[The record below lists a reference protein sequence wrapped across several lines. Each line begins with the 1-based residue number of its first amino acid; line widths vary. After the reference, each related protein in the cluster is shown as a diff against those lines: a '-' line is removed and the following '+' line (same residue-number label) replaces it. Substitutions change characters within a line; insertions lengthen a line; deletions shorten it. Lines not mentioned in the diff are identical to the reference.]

1 MTARLRILSWLLR
14 RGKRLLQVQQWHASR
29 GCFEQMLRLSEPGSR
44 PWRLARV
51 YLARIAERFGNREE
65 ARGHIRQLLRC
76 QPGEARWHYR
86 LGRLWRKEQRPD
98 CWQRALRHLRLAVK
112 RSPGR
117 AAYWAELGRCLA
129 DAGKPRLALRYL
141 HRAWSL
147 APHSLRYLA
156 WLLELLLACDRFAE
170 AERLVQQ
177 ARLLHRDKAAI
188 GDLRRRCQ
196 LHILLAPST
205 VAVCFAGH
213 PAIPSPQ
220 RSIFSHHREARY
232 IDPES
237 AQPGTTLRTGNY
249 PHGFT
254 AIGAARATASARLI
268 SLGERTFL
276 SAAAESAHGGT
287 RRPVRPKQATFQ
299 AWLVSNASISSAACR
314 SPSWRALAM
323 PRCNTAS
330 ASCTCPSRNNSLPN

>member
-44 PWRLARV
+44 SWRLARV

-112 RSPGR
+112 RSPDR

-177 ARLLHRDKAAI
+177 ARLLHRDNAAI

-196 LHILLAPST
+196 LHILLARQQSQS
-205 VAVCFAGH
+205 AS
-213 PAIPSPQ
+213 PAILPFFRLS
-220 RSIFSHHREARY
+220 
-232 IDPES
+232 DP
-237 AQPGTTLRTGNY
+237 
-249 PHGFT
+249 
-254 AIGAARATASARLI
+254 
-268 SLGERTFL
+268 
-276 SAAAESAHGGT
+276 
-287 RRPVRPKQATFQ
+287 
-299 AWLVSNASISSAACR
+299 SSATTGKHDISTPNR
-314 SPSWRALAM
+314 
-323 PRCNTAS
+323 
-330 ASCTCPSRNNSLPN
+330 PSREPLSEPVIIRMDLPQSVPPVQLHQRG